1 MTEFHL
7 QIVTPDGLIYDGT
20 AERVVVRTITGEVGI
35 LANHID
41 FVTALGMGQAR
52 ILMGGSVRKAAC
64 IGGMLTVTGG
74 EVKIVATTFEWAEDI
89 DLARAERAYS
99 RAKERLDTPDLS
111 AREIRIAEAKLK
123 RALVRKGVASDK

>member
-7 QIVTPDGLIYDGT
+7 QIVTPDGLIYDGK

-52 ILMGGSVRKAAC
+52 ILMDGAVRKAAC
-64 IGGMLTVTGG
+64 IGGMLTVTSG

-89 DLARAERAYS
+89 DLERAERAYS